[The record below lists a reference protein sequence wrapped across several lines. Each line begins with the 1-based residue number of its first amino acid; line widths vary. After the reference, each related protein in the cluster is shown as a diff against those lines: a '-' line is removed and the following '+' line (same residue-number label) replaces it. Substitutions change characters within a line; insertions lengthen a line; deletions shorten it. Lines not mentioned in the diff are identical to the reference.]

1 MRTLRFTFAMVI
13 FSGLFAIAAPS
24 AALAAGNGA
33 SSTTTHEHNATDT
46 FTDVVPCVP
55 GNPPYDITIT
65 YNEVDHVTMRPDGS
79 FRFTSTQTGSFQA
92 VPANDPSLPTY
103 TGHFTQWDGFSGNA
117 QNATGTFTF
126 TIHGTGSDG
135 SSIDFHET
143 AHFTVNP
150 DGTVTSS
157 FDKAS
162 C

>member
-1 MRTLRFTFAMVI
+1 MRNLRFAFIMVV
-13 FSGLFAIAAPS
+13 FSGLFAVAAPGV
-24 AALAAGNGA
+24 AFAAGA
-33 SSTTTHEHNATDT
+33 SAVTTHEHNATDT

-55 GNPPYDITIT
+55 GSPLYDITIT
-65 YNEVDHVTMRPDGS
+65 YNEVDHVTFTPNGS
-79 FRFTSTQTGSFQA
+79 FHATFTQTGTFVA
-92 VPANDPSLPTY
+92 VPDSDPSLPTY
-103 TGHFTQWDGFSGNA
+103 TGHFTQWDGFNGNR

-150 DGTVTSS
+150 DGTVTSE
-157 FDKAS
+157 FDKVT